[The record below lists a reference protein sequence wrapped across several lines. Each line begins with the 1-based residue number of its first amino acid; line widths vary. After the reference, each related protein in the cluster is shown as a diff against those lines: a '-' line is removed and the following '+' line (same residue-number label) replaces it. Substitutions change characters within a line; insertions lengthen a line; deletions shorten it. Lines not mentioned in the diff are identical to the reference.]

1 MEKMVLLF
9 DSGCKLCNSSI
20 KFVTK
25 GDNVVSKG
33 DKKQQIKQIPLSSLE
48 GAAIV
53 AKYPS
58 LQNIN
63 SIIFIANNQL
73 FIESDAIIEI
83 AKQLSFPY
91 KFLAAGR
98 LVPKTWRD
106 VIYKWIA
113 KNRYHW
119 FGRVSN

>member
-25 GDNVVSKG
+25 GD
-33 DKKQQIKQIPLSSLE
+33 KKQQIKQIPLYSSE
-48 GAAIV
+48 GLAIV

-63 SIIFIANNQL
+63 SIIFIANNKL

-91 KFLAAGR
+91 KFLAAGNI
-98 LVPKTWRD
+98 VPKKWRD
-106 VIYKWIA
+106 NIYRWIA

-119 FGRVSN
+119 FGRI

>member
-25 GDNVVSKG
+25 GDKN
-33 DKKQQIKQIPLSSLE
+33 QQIKQIPLSSIE

-63 SIIFIANNQL
+63 SIILIANNKL

-98 LVPKTWRD
+98 FVPKKWRD
-106 VIYKWIA
+106 NIYRWIA
-113 KNRYHW
+113 KNRYRW

>member
-25 GDNVVSKG
+25 GD
-33 DKKQQIKQIPLSSLE
+33 KKQQINQIPLTSSE
-48 GAAIV
+48 GKALV

-63 SIIFIANNQL
+63 SIIFIGNNHL

-91 KFLAAGR
+91 KLLAAGSIM
-98 LVPKTWRD
+98 PKKWRD
-106 VIYKWIA
+106 KIYRWIA
-113 KNRYHW
+113 KNRYKW
-119 FGRVSN
+119 FGRTSL

>member
-1 MEKMVLLF
+1 MEKKVLLF

-25 GDNVVSKG
+25 GD
-33 DKKQQIKQIPLSSLE
+33 KKQQIKQIPLSSSE

-53 AKYPS
+53 ATYPS

-63 SIIFIANNQL
+63 SIIFIANNKL

-91 KFLAAGR
+91 KLLAVGR
-98 LVPKTWRD
+98 FVPKKWRD
-106 VIYKWIA
+106 HIYRWIA
-113 KNRYHW
+113 KNRYRW

>member
-25 GDNVVSKG
+25 GD
-33 DKKQQIKQIPLSSLE
+33 KKQQIKQIPLSSSE
-48 GAAIV
+48 GLAIV

-106 VIYKWIA
+106 NIYRWIA

-119 FGRVSN
+119 FGRV

>member
-25 GDNVVSKG
+25 GD
-33 DKKQQIKQIPLSSLE
+33 KKQQINQIPLSSSE
-48 GAAIV
+48 GLAIV

-63 SIIFIANNQL
+63 SIIFIANNKL

-91 KFLAAGR
+91 KFLAAGNI
-98 LVPKTWRD
+98 VPKKWRD
-106 VIYKWIA
+106 NIYRWIA
-113 KNRYHW
+113 KNRYKW
-119 FGRVSN
+119 FGRV

>member
-1 MEKMVLLF
+1 MEKMLLLF

-25 GDNVVSKG
+25 GD
-33 DKKQQIKQIPLSSLE
+33 KKQQINQIPLTSSE
-48 GAAIV
+48 GKALV

-63 SIIFIANNQL
+63 SIIYIANNQL

-91 KFLAAGR
+91 KLLAAGSIM
-98 LVPKTWRD
+98 PKKWRD
-106 VIYKWIA
+106 KIYRWIA

>member
-1 MEKMVLLF
+1 MEKMALLF

-25 GDNVVSKG
+25 GD
-33 DKKQQIKQIPLSSLE
+33 KKQQIKQIPLTSSE

-53 AKYPS
+53 AQYSS

-63 SIIFIANNQL
+63 SILFIANNQVY
-73 FIESDAIIEI
+73 IESDAVIEI

-91 KFLAAGR
+91 KLLAAGSII
-98 LVPKTWRD
+98 PK
-106 VIYKWIA
+106 
-113 KNRYHW
+113 
-119 FGRVSN
+119 

>member
-1 MEKMVLLF
+1 MVLLF

-25 GDNVVSKG
+25 GD
-33 DKKQQIKQIPLSSLE
+33 KKQQINQIPLTSSE
-48 GAAIV
+48 GAAII

-63 SIIFIANNQL
+63 SIIFIANNQV

-91 KFLAAGR
+91 KLLAAGR

-106 VIYKWIA
+106 AIYKWIA
-113 KNRYHW
+113 KNRYKW
-119 FGRVSN
+119 FGRV

>member
-25 GDNVVSKG
+25 GD
-33 DKKQQIKQIPLSSLE
+33 KKQQINQIPLTSSE
-48 GAAIV
+48 GAAII
-53 AKYPS
+53 AKYPL

-63 SIIFIANNQL
+63 SIIFIANNKL

-91 KFLAAGR
+91 RLLAAGR
-98 LVPKTWRD
+98 LVPKKWRD
-106 VIYKWIA
+106 TIYRWIA
-113 KNRYHW
+113 KNRYRW
-119 FGRVSN
+119 FGRI

>member
-1 MEKMVLLF
+1 MGKMVLLF

-25 GDNVVSKG
+25 GD
-33 DKKQQIKQIPLSSLE
+33 KKQQINQIPLTSSE
-48 GAAIV
+48 GAAII
-53 AKYPS
+53 AKHPS

-63 SIIFIANNQL
+63 SIVFIANNQV

-91 KFLAAGR
+91 KFLAAGSII
-98 LVPKTWRD
+98 PKKWRD
-106 VIYKWIA
+106 LIYRWIA
-113 KNRYHW
+113 KNRYKW
-119 FGRVSN
+119 FGRVSL

>member
-25 GDNVVSKG
+25 GD
-33 DKKQQIKQIPLSSLE
+33 KKQQIKQIPLTSSE

-53 AKYPS
+53 AQYSS

-63 SIIFIANNQL
+63 SILFIANNQVY
-73 FIESDAIIEI
+73 IESDAVIEI

-91 KFLAAGR
+91 KLLAAGSII
-98 LVPKTWRD
+98 PKKWRD
-106 VIYKWIA
+106 RIYRWIA
-113 KNRYHW
+113 KNRYKW
-119 FGRVSN
+119 FGRVSL

>member
-20 KFVTK
+20 KFVT
-25 GDNVVSKG
+25 KG

-63 SIIFIANNQL
+63 SIIFIANNKV
-73 FIESDAIIEI
+73 FIESDAILQI
-83 AKQLSFPY
+83 AQHLSFPY
-91 KFLAAGR
+91 KLLVAVII
-98 LVPKTWRD
+98 VPKKWRD
-106 VIYKWIA
+106 AIYRWIA
-113 KNRYHW
+113 KNRYKW
-119 FGRVSN
+119 FGKI

>member
-25 GDNVVSKG
+25 GD
-33 DKKQQIKQIPLSSLE
+33 KKQQINQIPLSSIE
-48 GAAIV
+48 GAAII
-53 AKYPS
+53 ANYPS

-63 SIIFIANNQL
+63 SIIFIANNKL

-98 LVPKTWRD
+98 LVPKKWRD
-106 VIYKWIA
+106 AIYKWIA
-113 KNRYHW
+113 KNRYRW
-119 FGRVSN
+119 FGRV

>member
-1 MEKMVLLF
+1 MEKKVLLF

-25 GDNVVSKG
+25 GD
-33 DKKQQIKQIPLSSLE
+33 KKQQIKQIPLSSLE

-53 AKYPS
+53 TKYTS

-63 SIIFIANNQL
+63 SIIFIANNKL

-98 LVPKTWRD
+98 LVPKKWRD
-106 VIYKWIA
+106 NIYRWIA
-113 KNRYHW
+113 KNRYRW